1 MEQTKQRIRI
11 DHWIA
16 AILLFTMAAIAF
28 INVLSRYLFHFSFA
42 STEEITIN
50 LFVWMTVVGSG
61 IAFERGAQLGMVT
74 LYNIFPDKFKKIAIL
89 FGIRLS
95 AILFLFVDIYII
107 QAIYDE
113 LTLFQCDISG
123 IGHPCM
129 DLLHRR
135 PNLLHFRVQGH
146 LQGCSLQIG
155 GAWEREAGEIM
166 EILLISIVFLLL
178 MALGVPI
185 GTCLGIAAVVTIIQF
200 DLGIGM
206 LGVNFSTGIAS
217 FPLLAIPFFV
227 LAGVILE
234 KAGLAATIAHFFEL
248 VVGKTVGGLAMVAV
262 LTCMF
267 WGALSGSGPATT
279 AAVGLILLAPM
290 IRHGYDKSFAGAT
303 IANSS
308 DLSIILPP
316 SIAFIIYGN
325 ITSVSVS
332 ALFVAGII
340 PGLVTGAGT
349 VVVAYIIS
357 RRRGYKGLEKRG
369 NAKEILI
376 ALKKSIWA
384 ILTPIIILGGI
395 YAGIFTPTEAA
406 VVAVFYSL
414 FVAVFVYHSIT
425 WRDLIRILV
434 DASVTSS
441 VIMFLVVFAGI
452 FTWAA
457 SVIGIIDLTANAII
471 KISPNAV
478 TMIILVNF
486 LLLGLGM
493 ILDAISIS
501 YLIMPIL
508 MPVLSAFGV
517 DPLWYGVIF
526 ISALAIGQATPPVGV
541 NLFTAANLIKGDVD
555 SVAKEAIPFV
565 IMDVI
570 VLIILTLFPILS
582 LYLPVTAGLYTP

>member
-1 MEQTKQRIRI
+1 M
-11 DHWIA
+11 
-16 AILLFTMAAIAF
+16 AI
-28 INVLSRYLFHFSFA
+28 
-42 STEEITIN
+42 
-50 LFVWMTVVGSG
+50 
-61 IAFERGAQLGMVT
+61 
-74 LYNIFPDKFKKIAIL
+74 
-89 FGIRLS
+89 
-95 AILFLFVDIYII
+95 
-107 QAIYDE
+107 
-113 LTLFQCDISG
+113 
-123 IGHPCM
+123 
-129 DLLHRR
+129 
-135 PNLLHFRVQGH
+135 
-146 LQGCSLQIG
+146 
-155 GAWEREAGEIM
+155 
-166 EILLISIVFLLL
+166 
-178 MALGVPI
+178 GVPI
-185 GTCLGIAAVVTIIQF
+185 GTCLGIAAVVTIIHF

-206 LGVNFSTGIAS
+206 LGINFSTGIAS

-248 VVGKTVGGLAMVAV
+248 LVGKMVGGLAMVAV

-290 IRHGYDKSFAGAT
+290 VKHGYDKSFAGAT

-308 DLSIILPP
+308 DLSIIIPP

-340 PGLVTGAGT
+340 PGLITGAGT
-349 VVVAYIIS
+349 ILVAYLVS
-357 RRRGYKGLEKRG
+357 RKRGYKGLKKRG
-369 NAKEILI
+369 SPKEIFT

-414 FVAVFVYHSIT
+414 FVAIFVYHSIS
-425 WRDLIRILV
+425 WRDFIRILV

-457 SVIGIIDLTANAII
+457 SVIGIIDMTANAII

-478 TMIILVNF
+478 VMIILVN
-486 LLLGLGM
+486 LLLLALGM

-508 MPVLSAFGV
+508 MPVLVAFGI

-541 NLFTAANLIKGDVD
+541 NLFTAANLIKGTVD
-555 SVAKEAIPFV
+555 SVAKQAIPFV
-565 IMDVI
+565 IMDAI
-570 VLIILTLFPILS
+570 ILIILSLFPILS
-582 LYLPVTAGLYTP
+582 LYLPIKAGLYTP

>member
-1 MEQTKQRIRI
+1 M
-11 DHWIA
+11 D
-16 AILLFTMAAIAF
+16 IL
-28 INVLSRYLFHFSFA
+28 V
-42 STEEITIN
+42 
-50 LFVWMTVVGSG
+50 
-61 IAFERGAQLGMVT
+61 
-74 LYNIFPDKFKKIAIL
+74 
-89 FGIRLS
+89 
-95 AILFLFVDIYII
+95 
-107 QAIYDE
+107 
-113 LTLFQCDISG
+113 IS
-123 IGHPCM
+123 
-129 DLLHRR
+129 
-135 PNLLHFRVQGH
+135 V
-146 LQGCSLQIG
+146 
-155 GAWEREAGEIM
+155 
-166 EILLISIVFLLL
+166 VFLLL
-178 MALGVPI
+178 MALGIPI
-185 GTCLGIAAVVTIIQF
+185 GTCLGIAAVVTIIHF

-217 FPLLAIPFFV
+217 FPLLAVPFFV

-248 VVGKTVGGLAMVAV
+248 LVGKMVGGLAMVAV
-262 LTCMF
+262 FTCMF

-290 IRHGYDKSFAGAT
+290 VKHGYDKSFAAAT

-308 DLSIILPP
+308 DLSVIIPP

-340 PGLVTGAGT
+340 PGLITGAGT
-349 VVVAYIIS
+349 VLVAYLVS
-357 RRRGYKGLEKRG
+357 RKRGYKGLQKRG
-369 NAKEILI
+369 TPKEILI

-414 FVAVFVYHSIT
+414 FVAVVIYRSVT

-441 VIMFLVVFAGI
+441 FIMYLVVFAGI

-478 TMIILVNF
+478 VMIILVN
-486 LLLGLGM
+486 LLLLALGM
-493 ILDAISIS
+493 LLDAISIS
-501 YLIMPIL
+501 FLIMPIL
-508 MPVLSAFGV
+508 MPVLTAFGV

-555 SVAKEAIPFV
+555 SVAKQAIPFV
-565 IMDVI
+565 IMDA
-570 VLIILTLFPILS
+570 IILLILSLFPILS
-582 LYLPVTAGLYTP
+582 LYLPMKAGLYTP